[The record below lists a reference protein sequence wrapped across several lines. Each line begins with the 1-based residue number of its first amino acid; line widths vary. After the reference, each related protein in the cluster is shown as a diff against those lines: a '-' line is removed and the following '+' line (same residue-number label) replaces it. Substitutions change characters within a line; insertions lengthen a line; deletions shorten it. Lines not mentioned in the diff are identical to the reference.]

1 MSELSPDTLSAGRA
15 VLAASTGGHLAQLV
29 RLRHELPIA
38 DKPLWITFD
47 HPQSRALLAQERV
60 VFVPY
65 IESRGYLALL
75 RAAVPVW
82 RALRAERAE
91 VAYSTGSAL
100 ALAVLPLAR
109 LRRMQAIYIES
120 VSRFDGPSMSGRI
133 LAKLRGVRVFTQH
146 ARWATKRWRP
156 GPSLMAAYSVTQSPE
171 PVNRPLRIF
180 VTLGT
185 IKPYRFD
192 RLISHLEQALPADAE
207 VRVQFGETTMS
218 HPTWDAQAYTSS
230 EEFDDSVRWADT
242 VVSHAGVG
250 SALRIMDLGKA
261 PLLAVRRARFGE
273 HVDDHQEQI
282 ARYLSEEGLGREVE
296 ADCITA
302 ADLEW
307 AARARISVPTP
318 A

>member
-1 MSELSPDTLSAGRA
+1 MSARNMDELVSGRA

-38 DKPLWITFD
+38 ADPLWITFD
-47 HPQSRALLAQERV
+47 HPQSRALLAGERV
-60 VFVPY
+60 VYVPY

-75 RAAVPVW
+75 RAVRPVW
-82 RALRAERAE
+82 KALREERAE

-109 LRRMQAIYIES
+109 LRRMQATYIES

-133 LAKLRGVRVFTQH
+133 LAKLRGIRVFTQH

-156 GPSLMAAYSVTQSPE
+156 GPSLMTAYAVHESSE
-171 PVNRPLRIF
+171 SIDRPLRIF

-192 RLISHLEQALPADAE
+192 RLIAHLESALPADAE
-207 VRVQFGETTMS
+207 VRIQFGETTMS
-218 HPTWDAQAYTSS
+218 HPTWTAQAYTSS
-230 EEFDDSVRWADT
+230 EEFDESVRWADT
-242 VVSHAGVG
+242 VVSHSGVG

-261 PLLAVRRARFGE
+261 PLLVIRRAEFGE
-273 HVDDHQEQI
+273 HIDDHQEQI
-282 ARYLSEEGLGREVE
+282 ARYVSEQGLGRGVE
-296 ADCITA
+296 ADGITLE
-302 ADLEW
+302 DLSW
-307 AARARISVPTP
+307 AARTRISVPTP